1 MDAKQAQQLTQQARD
16 AEILRTLDRIKTQAS
31 LGYSDATVTVLWPQ
45 TVAKLKTLG
54 YTVEEDVT
62 YTKVFW

>member
-1 MDAKQAQQLTQQARD
+1 MDAKQAQQLTKQARD
-16 AEILRTLDRIKTQAS
+16 REILRTLDLIKTQAS
-31 LGYSDATVTVLWPQ
+31 LGYSYATVTLLWPQ

-54 YTVEEDVT
+54 YTVEGNVT